1 MHSAGATH
9 MWFRMLPCWPLG
21 PRLTTDKRYAG
32 SGLETVQLAARN
44 DANGQAL
51 RFEVRFGSKAVSAKL
66 NTVPESGMIQV
77 NMDTQM

>member
-1 MHSAGATH
+1 

-66 NTVPESGMIQV
+66 NQVPESGMIQV
-77 NMDTQM
+77 NLDTQM